1 MLRLPCQKQ
10 KLWKRGAEH
19 EGAIEGNQLAFGVM
33 GRNVNVGAKPR
44 DEERQSVCWVL
55 PHY

>member
-1 MLRLPCQKQ
+1 
-10 KLWKRGAEH
+10 
-19 EGAIEGNQLAFGVM
+19 VM